1 MEAAPKKEVNKMFIE
16 VGVGRLW
23 LMTEL
28 EDYKNSR
35 ARRHI
40 GKKVRRVMKEMNR
53 LTKEVNECKVEND
66 DCCRYCGSSLTIKWG
81 RYKRKVRYFL
91 AKARRIL
98 VQRFRC
104 LSCKRTFSFLPEFLM
119 RFRRFAKKAL
129 RDIVDAKLSFGSGNR
144 NTGHWSRGYS
154 ISHTTLLKE
163 LEVVGEK
170 CKDALKAMVDHFSG
184 VMCVDDI
191 WIKKGRGKYIYGLCA
206 VDGKTERVLW
216 VTAYLI
222 DSDQGYTKDDGVR
235 IAVEDLSQVIL
246 PETVK
251 FYVTDDDST
260 LHSTLSDYYPDAK
273 HQLCIFHVKKNIY
286 KKLTPRAKH
295 LKLSSESLQLI
306 KNIMAVFDAST
317 EEEGVS
323 VLSELYKARNDY
335 GLKMRKVLK
344 SLWRN
349 RDKLFHYIEN
359 DIPRTNNA
367 AEHFFSEVAPI
378 KKLCKSFR
386 GIKGLRGVLTAK
398 ALHYNFRRRYESKDG
413 LTPNERAGITTK
425 MSMYDYIGYP
435 C

>member
-1 MEAAPKKEVNKMFIE
+1 MENASKKEVNKMFIE
-16 VGVGRLW
+16 VGVNRLW

-40 GKKVRRVMKEMNR
+40 EKKVRR
-53 LTKEVNECKVEND
+53 LTKEVNRLTKEINECKVEKGD
-66 DCCRYCGSSLTIKWG
+66 RCRYCGSIFTIKWG

-91 AKARRIL
+91 AKARKIL

-144 NTGHWSRGYS
+144 NIGHWSRGYK

-163 LEVVGEK
+163 LRVVGEK
-170 CKDALKAMVDHFSG
+170 CKDALKAMADHFSG

-191 WIKKGRGKYIYGLCA
+191 WIKKGRGKYIYGFCA

-222 DSDQGYTKDDGVR
+222 DSDQGYTKDDG
-235 IAVEDLSQVIL
+235 IKMAVEELSQIIL
-246 PETVK
+246 SDVVK

-260 LHSTLSDYYPDAK
+260 LHSTLSDYYPNAK

-286 KKLTPRAKH
+286 EKLMPPAKH

-306 KNIMAVFDAST
+306 DNIMAVFDAST
-317 EEEGVS
+317 EEEAMS
-323 VLSELYKARNDY
+323 MLSELYKKRNNY
-335 GLKMRKVLK
+335 GLKVRKVLK
-344 SLWRN
+344 SLWKN
-349 RDKLFHYIEN
+349 REKLFHYIEN
-359 DIPRTNNA
+359 DIPKTTDP

-386 GIKGLRGVLTAK
+386 GIKGLRSVLTAK
-398 ALHYNFRRRYESKDG
+398 ALHYNFRERYESKDG
-413 LTPNERAGITTK
+413 LTPNERAGIITK

-435 C
+435 